1 MIMLQFADENP
12 ISWKKNI
19 EYCER
24 YESSLIHYENHEKFK
39 FLKVH
44 AQSMMKLLKNT
55 TQSTQ
60 DHQLVDPQSESD
72 LIFIG

>member
-19 EYCER
+19 EFCER

-44 AQSMMKLLKNT
+44 AQSLMLKNT
-55 TQSTQ
+55 SQSAQ
-60 DHQLVDPQSESD
+60 DHQLINPQSESD